1 MANIIQKLSYIKE
14 NFPAYIKRYIY
25 PFPKFKKEFIVMI
38 DGTQSHGGLTDR
50 FRNILS
56 VYLFCKN
63 NKLKF
68 RLYYIY
74 PCNLKYYLLPHRY
87 NWTIESKNIS
97 YSIYDTRDLYIYIQM
112 PIH

>member
-63 NKLKF
+63 KRRIF
-68 RLYYIY
+68 A
-74 PCNLKYYLLPHRY
+74 LLQICAIFCRIFVMLNFQLILQDICSFHLHFLR
-87 NWTIESKNIS
+87 
-97 YSIYDTRDLYIYIQM
+97 
-112 PIH
+112 